1 MAAARFRD
9 LAARMDT
16 VLVARLGDRA
26 VLDDGRELFGPFSSP
41 FVGPAIGGKTGG
53 HRLGQAFN
61 ADKVLEPTLTV
72 RVVDAAGLVKG
83 TPVTIDLTPEQG
95 GGRYKVV
102 RLEPDGAGMV
112 DLILGMNS
120 ERTDDIT

>member
-1 MAAARFRD
+1 MPVARFRD
-9 LAARMDT
+9 LAARMDS

-41 FVGPAIGGKTGG
+41 FIGPAIGGKTGG

-83 TPVTIDLTPEQG
+83 TPVTIDLAPEQG